1 MINARSN
8 LDFKN
13 ELKKLDV
20 GEELQYGKKEFMRV
34 IGGFI
39 VDDNIYK
46 TSIFIPF
53 IGEEE

>member
-13 ELKKLDV
+13 ELKKLNV